1 MQSDS
6 LVVLELV
13 VKEPDMLLWDR
24 GKRVDERRH
33 RGLRADHAF
42 VQIDHRQHG
51 HEQAGGGEQEIPQRA
66 GEFYVCA
73 DRLVDERGDDGGRVE
88 RHEKRQGELGE
99 LPWAGICPEEQ
110 HDRDERE
117 DERLDH
123 VHKVACEKLGAPSQH
138 SIHGMIPPRVPMR
151 GLGRCWRS

>member
-73 DRLVDERGDDGGRVE
+73 DRLVDERGD
-88 RHEKRQGELGE
+88 
-99 LPWAGICPEEQ
+99 
-110 HDRDERE
+110 
-117 DERLDH
+117 ERLDH
-123 VHKVACEKLGAPSQH
+123 SKPELFDYVAA
-138 SIHGMIPPRVPMR
+138 HGLIS
-151 GLGRCWRS
+151 L